1 MKTKMT
7 ILLCMMLGISNVA
20 TVSAS
25 VFDQAGAEEE
35 NESVSWGSYEDASG
49 DLDDIGDDGLA
60 EDTATIGPSKGDKSS
75 IFDTLGEIEGTVYEL
90 PDGLGA
96 YFTYMGWQCITNR
109 ASNQWGVIEK
119 SGGFDYNFN
128 DEGFAVVNDRYLIA
142 CTLTFGNVGDAVD
155 FVQNDGTVITG
166 IIGDIKNQNDPGCNI
181 YGHENGQCVLEFIVD
196 KNQWYTGGSVS
207 HPNPG
212 TPTCHPEWGGK
223 CIAKVINYGPYFNG
237 ENSQPS
243 SHD

>member
-1 MKTKMT
+1 MKKKCCAA
-7 ILLCMMLGISNVA
+7 ILSCIMIFGNSAGISA
-20 TVSAS
+20 GI
-25 VFDQAGAEEE
+25 FDQNTDQNMVEAEEE
-35 NESVSWGSYEDASG
+35 DSADGKAAEG
-49 DLDDIGDDGLA
+49 DTVDDEG
-60 EDTATIGPSKGDKSS
+60 TAMIGPSKGNDSS
-75 IFDTLGEIEGTVYEL
+75 IFDTINEVEGTVYEL

-109 ASNQWGVIEK
+109 ASNQWAVIEK

-181 YGHENGQCVLEFIVD
+181 YGHNNGQVVLEFIVD
-196 KNQWYTGGSVS
+196 KNQWYSGGSAS

-212 TPTCHPEWGGK
+212 TSTCHPEWGGK
-223 CIAKVINYGPYFNG
+223 YISKIINYGPYFTT
-237 ENSQPS
+237 ENSQPIPQS
-243 SHD
+243 